1 MGFTTNVG
9 TNVNDQ
15 SNNPASF
22 LPYALSSNS
31 LAPGVQLQW
40 RLFDGM
46 GMFAAKD
53 RLTLLA
59 EQANGNADLMVE
71 STVQAVLAAYD
82 NALVQEEAANVL
94 RAALDLTRQRLA
106 RVEASVN
113 LGAAGTF
120 DRLQFDNALW
130 TDSTALIR
138 QEAAVRAAQRNLN
151 LLLAQEEGMMWTLT
165 SELITPTASDD
176 LPALQKALAASNQSI
191 QNAVLSTQL
200 AETGVKQAQARLYP
214 VVGLTSNWNASQNVL
229 GIVGDEIPD
238 DLPPNFTGD
247 LTTYTMNYGAALTLN
262 FNLFNGGVTKRTI
275 QQAQIQVE
283 LAMLDQERLV
293 AEAQA
298 ALAAAWDRQE
308 TAVRVHDMAWKRVAN
323 AQLAADIGADRY
335 RDGILNAMDFRALD
349 VALLQAEASELA
361 ARQEWAAAHWEVMR
375 LVGGL
380 RGGLVEY

>member
-1 MGFTTNVG
+1 M
-9 TNVNDQ
+9 
-15 SNNPASF
+15 
-22 LPYALSSNS
+22 
-31 LAPGVQLQW
+31 
-40 RLFDGM
+40 
-46 GMFAAKD
+46 
-53 RLTLLA
+53 
-59 EQANGNADLMVE
+59 
-71 STVQAVLAAYD
+71 
-82 NALVQEEAANVL
+82 
-94 RAALDLTRQRLA
+94 
-106 RVEASVN
+106 
-113 LGAAGTF
+113 
-120 DRLQFDNALW
+120 
-130 TDSTALIR
+130 
-138 QEAAVRAAQRNLN
+138 
-151 LLLAQEEGMMWTLT
+151 
-165 SELITPTASDD
+165 
-176 LPALQKALAASNQSI
+176 QKALAASNQSI